1 MIIEFILAFGATI
14 IAAVSQLFLKSSA
27 NQKHNS
33 FIRKFLNFKVIFAY
47 GLLFLS
53 TVFNVFAYRTLST
66 GLIWVTILAA
76 IFINEKPSKIKI
88 ISILVTLTGV
98 VIYCL

>member
-1 MIIEFILAFGATI
+1 MID
-14 IAAVSQLFLKSSA
+14 
-27 NQKHNS
+27 
-33 FIRKFLNFKVIFAY
+33 
-47 GLLFLS
+47 
-53 TVFNVFAYRTLST
+53 ST
-66 GLIWVTILAA
+66 GLIWVAILAA